1 MRRLRIAICDDEKQI
16 RDMITQKISRICP
29 GAEVMQYA
37 SGEEVLSDQEGVDI
51 LLLDI
56 QMSGKNGIETAKSLR
71 KRKDKVIIIF
81 ITALEEYVFQ
91 AFDVGAFHYLL
102 KPFSDEKF
110 FTVLRKAVKEW
121 EEKRAVTEKE
131 SRFIIIKT
139 GSVHTRVN
147 LEDIIYAE
155 VYDRKIMLHTTTEE
169 MEYYGKMGD
178 LEKMTGEDFFR
189 SHRAFLIHL
198 KYIVKYDA
206 ASVYLENG
214 NKALLA
220 KQKYSEFVKAYLKYN
235 RRKGNK

>member
-1 MRRLRIAICDDEKQI
+1 MAICDDEKQI
-16 RDMITQKISRICP
+16 RDLVEQKIRRLCP
-29 GAEVMQYA
+29 GAEILQYA
-37 SGEEVLSDQEGVDI
+37 SGEEMLSDQEGADI
-51 LLLDI
+51 LFLDI
-56 QMSGKNGIETAKSLR
+56 QMSGSNGIETAKRLR
-71 KRKDKVIIIF
+71 KRKDKVMIIF

-110 FTVLRKAVKEW
+110 FTVLRKAIKEW
-121 EEKRAVTEKE
+121 EEKKADTEE
-131 SRFIIIKT
+131 RRFIIIKN
-139 GSVHTRVN
+139 GSVHIRVN

-155 VYDRKIMLHTTTEE
+155 VYDRKIMLHTITGE

-189 SHRAFLIHL
+189 SHRAFLIHF

-206 ASVYLENG
+206 ASIYLENG
-214 NKALLA
+214 NQALLA

-235 RRKGNK
+235 RRKGSRELNE